1 MNKLLPGLPFVA
13 SYSGGKDSALAIH
26 RAVQSGMKLQA
37 LLITYNV
44 DRGRSWFHGIPAEV
58 LAEVERA
65 VGAPVRLI
73 RTTGPEYASAFEA
86 AAKGHVDCVIDPAE
100 TRATLIRAAEMLA
113 GKRVAKLP
121 KKHGNMPL

>member
-65 VGAPVRLI
+65 VGAAHPHHRPGVRRRL
-73 RTTGPEYASAFEA
+73 
-86 AAKGHVDCVIDPAE
+86 
-100 TRATLIRAAEMLA
+100 
-113 GKRVAKLP
+113 
-121 KKHGNMPL
+121 